1 MHKLEELREMLM
13 EELNECVKKDELSTA
28 SLDII
33 DKLTHSI
40 KSIDTIIAM
49 EEADYSYDGG
59 SYARGRDGR
68 GRGRNAKRD
77 SMGRYARRGGSY
89 DESYDDGSYDDGSYG
104 RDGSYGYARRGRGY
118 SRAEAKDE
126 LMNELREIQMD
137 AKDEESKQMIKQ
149 WIKQLEQN

>member
-13 EELNECVKKDELSTA
+13 DELNECVKKDELSTA

-49 EEADYSYDGG
+49 EESDYSYEGG
-59 SYARGRDGR
+59 RSYAR

-89 DESYDDGSYDDGSYG
+89 DDGSYDDGSYDYSR
-104 RDGSYGYARRGRGY
+104 RDRRY

-137 AKDEESKQMIKQ
+137 AKDEDSRQMIKQ

>member
-13 EELNECVKKDELSTA
+13 DELNECTKKDEMSTA

-49 EEADYSYDGG
+49 EEADYSYD
-59 SYARGRDGR
+59 SYSRAR
-68 GRGRNAKRD
+68 GRGRNARRD
-77 SMGRYARRGGSY
+77 SRGRYSR
-89 DESYDDGSYDDGSYG
+89 DDGSYDDSY
-104 RDGSYGYARRGRGY
+104 DGSYDYSRRRGY

-126 LMNELREIQMD
+126 LLDGLKDLQMD
-137 AKDEESKQMIKQ
+137 AKDDESRQMIKS

>member
-13 EELNECVKKDELSTA
+13 DELNECVKKDELSTS

-49 EEADYSYDGG
+49 EEADYSYEGGG
-59 SYARGRDGR
+59 SYNSYAR

-77 SMGRYARRGGSY
+77 SRGRYARDGR
-89 DESYDDGSYDDGSYG
+89 SYDDMSYDGNSYY
-104 RDGSYGYARRGRGY
+104 SRRGRNSYDGY
-118 SRAEAKDE
+118 SRDVAKDE
-126 LMNELREIQMD
+126 IMNELRNLQMTS
-137 AKDEESKQMIKQ
+137 KDEESKQMIKDLMR
-149 WIKQLEQN
+149 QLEQN